1 MLFLLKKLIFIFALI
16 LILLNISCIC
26 AEDNATDISNATQ
39 SVSSNIHTFNDL
51 QQEISHADAK
61 SRLYL
66 EGTYKFEDA
75 SDAKLKSGV
84 SINKDITIIGRNGC
98 TIDGSGKARCL
109 VIKEGCSVVLQ
120 NIKIKNGYT
129 KTSGAGLKV
138 AQNSKATIK
147 NCQFTNNV
155 ADNCNGGAIE
165 IKKSSS
171 VKIYSTTFKNNKA
184 TRTSKLPWEKDKRG
198 MGGAI
203 KTDIGVDLKIYD
215 SKFNS
220 NSAYLSAILV
230 LSQQGSS
237 KKTSSIY
244 AKNCVFTKNKSNHNG
259 MIYSDEYG
267 KATIMNCRFTKNNS
281 PDGAG
286 CIVLESS
293 RYALVK
299 KCVFYKNRGC
309 NGAAINVKIYKSKD
323 TSNVKIDGCKFI
335 KNSVRMYG
343 GAICS
348 VGGKV
353 TVKNSVFSSNT
364 AGIFGGA
371 IYARLGN
378 LYVSS
383 SKFGKNKAKYAGA
396 VCMASKKGS
405 LKHSSLTG
413 NRAYYLYGAVYKVN
427 HNKLSKCHIKSNKV
441 LKYSKIYLYR
451 SGKYIKVMVTNNTDG
466 AVKKRVKLI
475 FTGSKKVQTKWHKT
489 SDKKYKKIRIPKS
502 VKGKFKVTMKVSH
515 ARYFSKAIEIN
526 V

>member
-1 MLFLLKKLIFIFALI
+1 MLKKVIFIFILI
-16 LILLNISCIC
+16 FILLNISCIC
-26 AEDNATDISNATQ
+26 AEDNTTGVSNVTQ
-39 SVSSNIHTFNDL
+39 SVSSNHHTFSDL
-51 QQEISHADAK
+51 QNEIKHADDK
-61 SRLYL
+61 SKLYL
-66 EGTYKFEDA
+66 EGTYKYDDEIDV
-75 SDAKLKSGV
+75 KLKSGV
-84 SINKDITIIGRNGC
+84 SINKDLTIIGRNGC

-109 VIKEGCSVVLQ
+109 NIKEGCTVTLQ

-129 KTSGAGLKV
+129 KTSGAGIKV

-165 IKKSSS
+165 IKKSST
-171 VKIYSTTFKNNKA
+171 VKIYSSTFKNNKA

-215 SKFNS
+215 STFKS
-220 NSAYLSAILV
+220 NSAFLSTILV
-230 LSQQGSS
+230 LSQQGSA

-244 AKNCVFTKNKSNHNG
+244 AKNCIFTKNKSNHNG
-259 MIYSDEYG
+259 VIYSDEYG
-267 KATIMNCRFTKNNS
+267 KATILNCRFTKNTS

-286 CIVLESS
+286 CVVLESS
-293 RYALVK
+293 KYALVK

-309 NGAAINVKIYKSKD
+309 NGAAINVKIYKGKD
-323 TSNVKIDGCKFI
+323 TSNVKIDGCKFV

-353 TVKNSVFSSNT
+353 TVKNSEFSSNT

-371 IYARLGN
+371 IYARLGK

-383 SKFGKNKAKYAGA
+383 SKFTKNKAKYAGA

-413 NRAYYLYGAVYKVN
+413 NKAYYLYGAVYKVA
-427 HNKLSKCHIKSNKV
+427 HNKLAKCHIKSNKV
-441 LKYSKIYLYR
+441 LKYSKIYFYK
-451 SGKYIKVMVTNNTDG
+451 SGKYIKVMVTDNTDG

-475 FTGSKKVQTKWHKT
+475 FTGSKKVTTKWHKT

-502 VKGKFKVTMKVSH
+502 VKGKYRVTMKISH
-515 ARYFSKAIEIN
+515 ARYFSKAIDIN